1 MDIYRFIKFGIVG
14 FVGIAVDFF
23 ITWLCIEKFS
33 LNKYFASAVG
43 FCFAVTNNYFLNK
56 YFTFHNTDNNVP
68 VQFLKFL
75 TIACIGLVLSTT
87 LLYFLQKYT
96 QLHFYVCKL
105 IVIAIVFFWN
115 YTANTFYTFS

>member
-33 LNKYFASAVG
+33 WNKYFANAMG